1 MCWELWHALL
11 LLLLQ
16 LIRRAHYIDVIF
28 SLLSMTPAG
37 ENEKGFL
44 YFFGV
49 DSGVG
54 CVVVPF
60 ILEWVVGRSV
70 GLWAKRERESG
81 YRAAATKKLR

>member
-1 MCWELWHALL
+1 VCWDLWHA
-11 LLLLQ
+11 LLLQ
-16 LIRRAHYIDVIF
+16 LIRRAHYTDVIF

-49 DSGVG
+49 GSGVG

-60 ILEWVVGRSV
+60 ILEWVVGRSAGRSV
-70 GLWAKRERESG
+70 CGQKEKESG
-81 YRAAATKKLR
+81 YRSAATKKLR

>member
-1 MCWELWHALL
+1 MVCWELWHALL

-44 YFFGV
+44 NFLVSIRVSDVLSFHL
-49 DSGVG
+49 S
-54 CVVVPF
+54 
-60 ILEWVVGRSV
+60 
-70 GLWAKRERESG
+70 
-81 YRAAATKKLR
+81 